1 MRICLLAEAFYP
13 IVGGAESHSKLLTRE
28 LVNRGHEVV
37 VVTRRV
43 DPSLPAFARIEGA
56 DVHRVPP
63 SGFPRFG
70 KYLMMPAAARALYSN
85 RQSYDLIY
93 VCGLRVLGILS
104 VAMAKLLG
112 KSCVLRSESQGE
124 LTGSFVRTD
133 FVRRHPV
140 LDGALAWG
148 IQLRNQVLME
158 ADRFISISTAITK
171 EYLDA
176 GVDESQITAIP
187 NGVDTERFRPP
198 SDSEKSRLRA
208 TLGLPEKWLLTYTG
222 KLNQGKGLKVLL
234 EAWRELMKR
243 TQDLHLVLVG
253 SGSGQH
259 LSCEQELRTYVHE
272 HTLEAHVTF
281 SGYVENV
288 EEYLMASDAFVLPSR
303 SEAFGLSLCEAM
315 ACGLPSIG
323 TTVGGIPDFV
333 ADGENG
339 LLVAPGDRDA
349 LRDAIWQLCSEEEI
363 ARELGKKARMT
374 VQERFSMQA
383 IAEAHVETFADVLRN
398 S

>member
-43 DPSLPAFARIEGA
+43 DPSLSAFARIEGA
-56 DVHRVPP
+56 DIHRVPP
-63 SGFPRFG
+63 SGYPRLG
-70 KYLMMPAAARALYSN
+70 KYFMIPAAACALYRH
-85 RQSYDLIY
+85 RQNYDLIY
-93 VCGLRVLGILS
+93 VCGLRVLGVLG

-112 KSCVLRSESQGE
+112 KSCILRSESEGE
-124 LTGSFVRTD
+124 LAGAFVRTD

-158 ADRFISISTAITK
+158 ADRFVSISTAITE

-176 GVDESQITAIP
+176 GVGERQITAIP

-198 SDSEKSRLRA
+198 SDPEKTRLRSS
-208 TLGLPEKWLLTYTG
+208 LGLPEKWLLTYTG
-222 KLNQGKGLKVLL
+222 KLNRGKGLKVLL
-234 EAWRELMKR
+234 EAWRELMEQ

-253 SGSGQH
+253 SGSGQY
-259 LSCEQELRTYVHE
+259 LSCEDELRAYVE
-272 HTLEAHVTF
+272 ENELNPHVTF
-281 SGYVENV
+281 TGYVENV
-288 EEYLMASDAFVLPSR
+288 EKYLVASDGFVLPSK
-303 SEAFGLSLCEAM
+303 SEAFGLALCEAM
-315 ACGLPSIG
+315 ACGLSCIG

-333 ADGENG
+333 TDGENG

-349 LRDAIWQLCSEEEI
+349 LRDTIWQLYSEQEM
-363 ARELGKKARMT
+363 AHELGKKARMD
-374 VQERFSMQA
+374 VQEKFSMQA
-383 IAEAHVETFADVLRN
+383 VAEAHVEMFADLLGN